1 MAATPTKETTDYISV
16 DVMKILDSLKNA
28 SNDVTLLTS
37 AIYLPTAMSDP
48 FSSDLLLGAVK
59 AVNGTREV
67 NQAVPTVSSATRNII
82 YTSLVASL
90 GGPLATSTDKDQSI
104 INAFATAG
112 KLAFMKILEARIKR
126 SRPTYNYTT
135 SQLETGGTH
144 TLKDMIE
151 LIETALKKKMPFLKS
166 DGTPVAGFHKALAA
180 AEKEI
185 YNAIKGLP
193 FVNNE
198 ARHEIFSP
206 STIAGLVQIAFCPFV
221 LLSYLDSF
229 VESKEM
235 GFVTQMYA
243 RWALTRAA
251 MGAITSLSGTYGV
264 GDAEQTTLATL
275 KNSIAQVISA
285 SSVDVSSTPI
295 KSIMEKSALI
305 RTTSQQLSEKN
316 ARLVN
321 RLGLTRDLQ
330 TTFRVDK
337 DGAARRRMTF
347 YAWLVAYVLVL
358 AVSVFLV
365 STGKL
370 PVFLL
375 LAGATF
381 VVVTSFLLIE
391 LGMRLAF
398 GGPSSTRGPG
408 GEMYLR
414 GLVK

>member
-1 MAATPTKETTDYISV
+1 MATPTKETTDYISV
-16 DVMKILDSLKNA
+16 HVMKVMDSLNVA

-37 AIYLPTAMSDP
+37 AIYLPTTMSDP
-48 FSSDLLLGAVK
+48 FSSDLLLGAVQ
-59 AVNGTREV
+59 AVNGTTQGV
-67 NQAVPTVSSATRNII
+67 VPTVSTTTRDLI
-82 YTSLVASL
+82 YTSLLSSL
-90 GGPLATSTDKDQSI
+90 NGPLATDQSI
-104 INAFATAG
+104 IDAFATAG
-112 KLAFMKILEARIKR
+112 KLAFMTILAARIKR
-126 SRPTYNYTT
+126 SQPTYNYTT
-135 SQLETGGTH
+135 SPLEVNGKH
-144 TLKDMIE
+144 TLPAMII
-151 LIETALKKKMPFLKS
+151 LIEKALHKKMPFLKS
-166 DGTPVAGFHKALAA
+166 DGTPVDGFHVALKL
-180 AEKEI
+180 AETEI
-185 YNAIKGLP
+185 NSAVKGLP
-193 FVNNE
+193 FVNNS

-206 STIAGLVQIAFCPFV
+206 STISGLVQIAFCPFV
-221 LLSYLDSF
+221 MLSYLHSF
-229 VESKEM
+229 TGSKAV

-264 GDAEQTTLATL
+264 DATVQKQGLAAL
-275 KNSIAQVISA
+275 KAKLAQVISA
-285 SSVDVSSTPI
+285 SSGDVSSGPI

-337 DGAARRRMTF
+337 DGVTRRRTTF

-375 LAGATF
+375 LSGATF